1 MEDSRSRKPTGT
13 VPAVDNRLEPRY
25 QVKPVEYTELGESN
39 GGIVLNVSEHGMAV
53 SSAQPL
59 GGDQTL
65 RLRFQLPGFPNT
77 IETVGEISWIG
88 ESKRRTGIRFV
99 DLPESA
105 REQIRKWIILQPA
118 DLTHDLVAPETEA
131 DSDPPMATIAEQTN
145 RPNPARNGNS
155 FSRVA
160 PRSSAT
166 PQEPESETDQDL
178 SATQESQKH
187 LSETNLG
194 NERRSHVRKSVNA
207 SAYLRLTDGNAGLV
221 ANVSET
227 GLSFRAAKALEG
239 ERIFVRFQLPDSD
252 QFIESPA
259 LIVWKSASK
268 KKVGARFVSLPYE
281 AREQIVQWIGS
292 RSVPKSAVDPNEQ
305 SRSVTKASEVSA
317 SPRDLAA
324 VPQNFSPPEQSDY
337 LGAKP
342 EETVLPAG
350 PRLPPFL
357 TRPALSTPDRHLGV
371 QVSEVAASDVASD
384 SGLPTFYRAYPL
396 NVAPKESSNFWKVAT
411 VMVLIGGAGFGG
423 GIYFSRSRQIS
434 ASSYENV
441 NQGPDTLS
449 AHQSEGSISDSG
461 IKPSTTIQAAAT
473 DTDSDRVTGDADR
486 QPGDKPPSQRPHSK
500 ELLDP
505 GDSRSSKHG
514 RSDVPVED
522 PGRTRSGRRAASSE
536 PATARE
542 KANNFAEPAD
552 TRLANRVAAARQENT
567 ASPAAI
573 GADDKSKLESEANA
587 RLNQESKTAVVSEP
601 SQQPHAASN
610 APAFDSSAATR
621 APYTAGSNSAAPAP
635 VRNLVPSVSFFS
647 RFRSIRA
654 SSNSSNLSSSGELQI
669 GSLRSSPVPVY
680 PAEAQQRQ
688 VQGLV
693 ELDVMVG
700 TSGEVQSVRLVKGPA
715 ELAEA
720 ATQAVRGW
728 QFTPTLL
735 VGHAVET
742 EHSVI
747 FTFKLGN

>member
-1 MEDSRSRKPTGT
+1 MEYSRSRKPPGT
-13 VPAVDNRLEPRY
+13 FPAVDNRLEPRY
-25 QVKPVEYTELGESN
+25 QVKPVEYIELGECN

-53 SSAQPL
+53 SAAHPL

-105 REQIRKWIILQPA
+105 REQIRKWISLQPA
-118 DLTHDLVAPETEA
+118 NLTHDSVAPETEA
-131 DSDPPMATIAEQTN
+131 DSDPAMATIADETS

-166 PQEPESETDQDL
+166 PQEPESETDQNL
-178 SATQESQKH
+178 PATQESRKP
-187 LSETNLG
+187 LSERNPA

-268 KKVGARFVSLPYE
+268 KKVGARFVSLPVE
-281 AREQIVQWIGS
+281 AREQIVRWIGS
-292 RSVPKSAVDPNEQ
+292 RSVPKSAVDPQEQ
-305 SRSVTKASEVSA
+305 SRSVTKSSEVSA
-317 SPRDLAA
+317 LPSQLAA
-324 VPQNFSPPEQSDY
+324 VRQNFSPSEQSDY

-342 EETVLPAG
+342 EETVAPAGLQLPA
-350 PRLPPFL
+350 FL
-357 TRPALSTPDRHLGV
+357 TRPALSAPDRHLGV
-371 QVSEVAASDVASD
+371 QVSEVAASDVAD

-411 VMVLIGGAGFGG
+411 LIVLIGGACFGG

-434 ASSYENV
+434 ASSYETV

-449 AHQSEGSISDSG
+449 ARQS
-461 IKPSTTIQAAAT
+461 STTRKAAAT
-473 DTDSDRVTGDADR
+473 DTDSDRVTRHADR
-486 QPGDKPPSQRPHSK
+486 QPGHKPPSQRPQSK
-500 ELLDP
+500 ELVDP
-505 GDSRSSKHG
+505 GDSGSSKHG

-536 PATARE
+536 PATTRE

-552 TRLANRVAAARQENT
+552 TRLANQVASARQENT
-567 ASPAAI
+567 ASPASI
-573 GADDKSKLESEANA
+573 RADDKSKLESEANA
-587 RLNQESKTAVVSEP
+587 RLNQEAKPAVVSEP

-621 APYTAGSNSAAPAP
+621 VPYPAGSNSAAPAP

-654 SSNSSNLSSSGELQI
+654 SSDGSNLAASGDLQI
-669 GSLRSSPVPVY
+669 GSLRSSPAPVY

-688 VQGLV
+688 VQGVV

-700 TSGEVQSVRLVKGPA
+700 SSGEVQSVRLVKGPP
-715 ELAEA
+715 ELAGA

-728 QFTPTLL
+728 QFAPTLL
-735 VGHAVET
+735 GGHPVET
-742 EHSVI
+742 EQSVM